1 MSDVISIKN
10 LTVQFGERKILN
22 SINLDVHQGETLAV
36 IGPSGT
42 GKSTTIKVLT
52 GLLKPNSGSVVINGQ
67 ETVAYGE
74 PQWDE
79 LRKHM
84 GVVFQYS
91 ALFDF
96 LNVGENVAFGL
107 KRHYQVDEV
116 EVKARVKELLGMVGM
131 PDTEKMMPSELS
143 GGMKKRVG
151 LARALAMRPDI
162 VFYDEPTSGL
172 DPVMTTAISK
182 LIRQTQQQLGITS
195 IMVTHDMESVD
206 IAADRVAMLYK
217 GDIIALGTVEEIK
230 NSTNSIVQAFIKGQ
244 ELPEEVTQ

>member
-1 MSDVISIKN
+1 MFDVISIKN

-74 PQWDE
+74 TQWDE

-107 KRHYQVDEV
+107 KRHYQVDEA

>member
-107 KRHYQVDEV
+107 KRHYQVDEA

-195 IMVTHDMESVD
+195 IMVTHDMKSVD

>member
-22 SINLDVHQGETLAV
+22 SINLNVHQGETLAV

-74 PQWDE
+74 TQWDE

-96 LNVGENVAFGL
+96 LNVGKNVAFGL
-107 KRHYQVDEV
+107 KRHYQVDEA

-206 IAADRVAMLYK
+206 IAADRVAMLFK

-230 NSTNSIVQAFIKGQ
+230 NSTNPIVQAFIKGQ

>member
-1 MSDVISIKN
+1 MSEAISIKN
-10 LTVQFGERKILN
+10 LTVQFGERKILKAV
-22 SINLDVHQGETLAV
+22 NLDVHQGETLAV

-42 GKSTTIKVLT
+42 GKSTIMKVLT

-67 ETVAYGE
+67 ETAAFGE
-74 PQWDE
+74 AQWDE

-107 KRHYQVDEV
+107 RRHYKVAEAEV
-116 EVKARVKELLGMVGM
+116 QARVTELLRMVGM
-131 PDTEKMMPSELS
+131 PDTEKMMPAELS

-151 LARALAMRPDI
+151 LARALAMRPNI

-230 NSTNSIVQAFIKGQ
+230 NSTNQIVQAFIKGQ

>member
-1 MSDVISIKN
+1 MSEAISIKN
-10 LTVQFGERKILN
+10 LTVQFGERKILKAV
-22 SINLDVHQGETLAV
+22 NLDVHQGETLAV

-42 GKSTTIKVLT
+42 GKSTIMKVLT

-67 ETVAYGE
+67 ETAAFGE
-74 PQWDE
+74 AQWDE

-107 KRHYQVDEV
+107 RRHYKVAEAEV
-116 EVKARVKELLGMVGM
+116 QARITELLRMVGM
-131 PDTEKMMPSELS
+131 PDTEKMMPAELS

-151 LARALAMRPDI
+151 LARALAMRPNI

-230 NSTNSIVQAFIKGQ
+230 NSTNQIVQAFIKGQ

>member
-1 MSDVISIKN
+1 MSEAISIKN
-10 LTVQFGERKILN
+10 LTVQFGERKILKAV
-22 SINLDVHQGETLAV
+22 NLDIHQGETLAV

-42 GKSTTIKVLT
+42 GKSTIMKVLT

-67 ETVAYGE
+67 ETAAFGE
-74 PQWDE
+74 AQWDE

-107 KRHYQVDEV
+107 RRHYKVAEAEV
-116 EVKARVKELLGMVGM
+116 QARVTELLRMVGM
-131 PDTEKMMPSELS
+131 PDTEKMMPAELS

-151 LARALAMRPDI
+151 LARALAMRPNI
-162 VFYDEPTSGL
+162 VLYDEPTSGL

-230 NSTNSIVQAFIKGQ
+230 SSTNPIVQAFIKGQ
-244 ELPEEVTQ
+244 ELPEEVTR